1 MKTTLF
7 LLMTTLSLGIAPAQN
22 FEKDYREFEA
32 SYTRGLVYSVDF
44 KHWPAVWNKVAWK
57 GVHKPLLRG
66 FTAKNEVIKYAVFD
80 DCVIVVVKSFHPLH
94 IVAEH
99 FPDYIVT
106 EIPNDDA
113 AAEDRAIYHLKRR

>member
-1 MKTTLF
+1 
-7 LLMTTLSLGIAPAQN
+7 MTTLSLGIAPAQN

>member
-113 AAEDRAIYHLKRR
+113 TIDNRSIYHLKRK